1 MSQAPLAM
9 TQHSP
14 LAHRRR
20 HALIVDDELMV
31 AIRLKADMQALGFD
45 VCDLATNRQAGDK

>member
-31 AIRLKADMQALGFD
+31 AIRLKANMQALGFD
-45 VCDLATNRQAGDK
+45 VCDLATNRQAGET